1 MVCYAFF
8 LLVNERIQANNN
20 NNNKKAVAIIYKL
33 CYGLSQ
39 LCNSARLETV
49 TGLHN
54 STPDKLSMKDPS
66 APKKNATIYGSIS
79 CTRILTT
86 VLFGSSSL
94 RPQLYSL
101 LSLNVDLHEK
111 ENAIANSDQPAVPS
125 LLPSTL
131 NCFQKA
137 NLLRTPSLGIKP

>member
-1 MVCYAFF
+1 MSEY
-8 LLVNERIQANNN
+8 RQTTTTT
-20 NNNKKAVAIIYKL
+20 KRAVAIIYKL

-49 TGLHN
+49 TTLHN

-66 APKKNATIYGSIS
+66 PPPPPPPPQKKNATTYGSIPCS
-79 CTRILTT
+79 RILTT

-111 ENAIANSDQPAVPS
+111 ENAIANSDQPTVPS

-131 NCFQKA
+131 NYFQKT